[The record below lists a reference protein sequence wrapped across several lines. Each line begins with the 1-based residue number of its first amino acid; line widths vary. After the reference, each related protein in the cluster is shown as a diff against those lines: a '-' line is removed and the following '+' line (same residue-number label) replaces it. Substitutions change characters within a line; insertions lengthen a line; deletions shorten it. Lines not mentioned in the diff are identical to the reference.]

1 MNKELIEFVAK
12 MNISEAEK
20 KDLLKFISS
29 NLSERQFELI
39 TDLAKCSEKIN
50 EIKKDINDYT
60 DLINYANDIQTILL
74 LEKK

>member
-39 TDLAKCSEKIN
+39 TDLAKCAEKIN
-50 EIKKDINDYT
+50 EIRKGINDYT